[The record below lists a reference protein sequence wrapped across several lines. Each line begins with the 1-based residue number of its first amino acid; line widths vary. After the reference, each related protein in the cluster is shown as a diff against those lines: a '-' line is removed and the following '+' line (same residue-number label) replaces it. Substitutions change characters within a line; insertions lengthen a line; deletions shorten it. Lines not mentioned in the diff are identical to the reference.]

1 MPAPKPFDPF
11 GDFDQAGYLQ
21 NVLGLSDPEEVK
33 TVEHTTFLANLPDAI
48 EALRTSKNIT
58 YQSFLDTHRILFGDF
73 YPWAGHDRAEVAADL
88 QISKGP
94 KVVFA
99 NAPDIRRAID
109 YGLRLAEAPGL
120 RQVPGAVM
128 GYFAHAHPFLDGNGR
143 TLMLVFGELC
153 FRHGFSIAW
162 ERTSKSDYLTALT
175 EELAA
180 PEKGILDCYLAPFLA
195 GPIRHDLY
203 TKSLEELPG
212 LDGLDRF
219 LDDDLKAVDY
229 RSDKDAASIYAD
241 AMKDRYAA
249 YKAIAEQSK

>member
-21 NVLGLSDPEEVK
+21 NNLGLSDPEEVK
-33 TVEHTTFLANLPDAI
+33 TVEHATFLANLSDAI
-48 EALRTSKNIT
+48 EALHTSKSVT

-73 YPWAGHDRAEVAADL
+73 YPWAGRDRAEVAAEL
-88 QISKGP
+88 QISKGSD
-94 KVVFA
+94 VIFA

-128 GYFAHAHPFLDGNGR
+128 GYFAHGHPFLDGNGR

-162 ERTSKSDYLTALT
+162 ERTSKPDYLLALT
-175 EELAA
+175 EELAT
-180 PEKGILDCYLAPFLA
+180 PEKGILDRYLSQFLA
-195 GPIRHDLY
+195 EAIAHDRY
-203 TKSLEELPG
+203 TKALEELPG

-219 LDDDLKAVDY
+219 LDDDIKAVDY
-229 RSDKDAASIYAD
+229 RSDKDAASIYAK
-241 AMKDRYAA
+241 AMTGRYAA
-249 YKAIAEQSK
+249 YKSIDEQSG

>member
-21 NVLGLSDPEEVK
+21 NILGLSDPEEVK
-33 TVEHTTFLANLPDAI
+33 TVEHATFLANLSDAI
-48 EALRTSKNIT
+48 EALRKSKAVT

-73 YPWAGHDRAEVAADL
+73 YPWAGRDRTEVASEM

-94 KVVFA
+94 NVVFA
-99 NAPDIRRAID
+99 IGADIRRAID

-128 GYFAHAHPFLDGNGR
+128 GYFAHGHPFLDGNGR

-162 ERTSKSDYLTALT
+162 ERTSKSDYLNALT
-175 EELAA
+175 EELAT
-180 PEKGILDCYLAPFLA
+180 PEKGILDRYLTQFVA
-195 GPIRHDLY
+195 GPIGHDQY
-203 TKSLEELPG
+203 TKALEELPG

-229 RSDKDAASIYAD
+229 RSDKGAASIYAE
-241 AMKDRYAA
+241 AMKGRYAA
-249 YKAIAEQSK
+249 YKASKE